1 MSHIRIAAC
10 ALALALSSG
19 LAASADTVKGTAL
32 YRERI
37 MPPPDARFV
46 ATLSDI
52 SLADAPAIELGRIEQ
67 TGAGAPPYAF
77 EIEYDAAA
85 INPKHTYALR
95 ATLWSG
101 DEMMFTTDTVVPVL
115 TQGAPNEATI
125 IMRRVTQ
132 APTEAA
138 DEAVREFGA
147 APALMGGMMT
157 YMADAATF
165 KECRTGE
172 SYPIVQDGD
181 YLALERAYLADQSAP
196 AAPLYVNIVGKFDL
210 SPAMEGPAQM
220 GLKVD
225 KFVRT
230 RAGITCEGQQ
240 ADAVLERTYWRIDR
254 LAGEDL
260 SALHDDPR
268 EPHMIFQSDGDNRFT
283 ATVGCNG
290 MIGEYTQQDDTL
302 KFDRVAGTLMACPA
316 PFDTLEPLLAQALT
330 SVRRYQ
336 INGGTLALYDEADEI
351 IALLS
356 ATQAQ

>member
-77 EIEYDAAA
+77 EIEYDAEA

-115 TQGAPNEATI
+115 TQGAPNEARI
-125 IMRRVTQ
+125 VMRRVTQ

-138 DEAVREFGA
+138 GETVREFGA

-165 KECRTGE
+165 EDCRTGQ

-181 YLALERAYLADQSAP
+181 YLALEGAYLADQSAP
-196 AAPLYVNIVGKFDL
+196 AEPLYVNVVGKFDL
-210 SPAMEGPAQM
+210 SPAMEGPDQM
-220 GLKVD
+220 SLKVG

-230 RAGITCEGQQ
+230 RAGITCERQR
-240 ADAVLERTYWRIDR
+240 ADATLTNTYWRIDS

-260 SALHDDPR
+260 SGLPEGTR
-268 EPHMIFQSDGDNRFT
+268 EPRLMLQSDDENRFS

-290 MIGEYTQQDDTL
+290 MMGTYTQQGNTL
-302 KFDRVAGTLMACPA
+302 EFGRIAGTLMACQA
-316 PFDTLEPLLAQALT
+316 PLDTLEPLLAQTLT
-330 SVRRYQ
+330 SVRRYE
-336 INGGTLALYDEADEI
+336 INGETLALYDEADEI
-351 IALLS
+351 IALLT
-356 ATQAQ
+356 AVYLQ